1 MSITIKEELL
11 IILSFAKQELPDL
24 DKFLS
29 VLNQEVVSTD
39 PYQLDLHIVNGLSL
53 TEILLHL
60 AVNNDDIVD
69 DRTYALIA
77 PTNFG
82 KRCSFPFVKF
92 SMKTPTI
99 SLNRPR

>member
-1 MSITIKEELL
+1 M
-11 IILSFAKQELPDL
+11 ILSFAKQELPDL

-69 DRTYALIA
+69 DYNLDQITLAMLQILS
-77 PTNFG
+77 TQQTED
-82 KRCSFPFVKF
+82 
-92 SMKTPTI
+92 SMI
-99 SLNRPR
+99 H